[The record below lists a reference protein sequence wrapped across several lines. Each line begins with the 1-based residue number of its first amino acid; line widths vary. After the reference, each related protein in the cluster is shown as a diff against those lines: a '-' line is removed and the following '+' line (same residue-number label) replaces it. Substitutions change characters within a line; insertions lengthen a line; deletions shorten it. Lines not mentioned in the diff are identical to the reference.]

1 MKKLVVL
8 TLTIL
13 LFSCASKK
21 VADINK
27 PLYELLTN
35 QNDGGAN
42 IQFYEMITEPKEI
55 LMLLS
60 DPNLKKK
67 IKQEDIQNSNFVI
80 LNMGEKPSG
89 DYKITIENVEE
100 TPTNIILTIKETKPT
115 IKVKDISDAF
125 FPYAIVK
132 INSKKPIIIK

>member
-115 IKVKDISDAF
+115 INVKDISDAF